1 MKNLEEALERYQ
13 EHFEKP
19 YPLCISEGLSDE
31 ELIDDIKA
39 CINSDIPA
47 EEPDYEDGCDY

>member
-39 CINSDIPA
+39 CINSDTPA